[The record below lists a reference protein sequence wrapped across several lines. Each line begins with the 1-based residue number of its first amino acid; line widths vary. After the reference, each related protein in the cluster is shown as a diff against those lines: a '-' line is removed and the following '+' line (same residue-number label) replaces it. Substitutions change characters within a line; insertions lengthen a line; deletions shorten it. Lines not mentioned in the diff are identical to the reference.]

1 MKIKLDENMPARL
14 ARRLALL
21 GHEVQT
27 VRDEGMEGRLDATI
41 WEAAQSEGRF
51 LISQDVDFS
60 DIRSFVPGSHYGVL
74 LVRLHAPKRH
84 ALIRRVEDLFR
95 QEDVSA
101 WARCLVVATESRLR
115 VRQAAKGTG

>member
-14 ARRLALL
+14 ARRLGLL

-41 WEAAQSEGRF
+41 WDAAQSEGRF
-51 LISQDVDFS
+51 LITQDMDFS
-60 DIRSFVPGSHYGVL
+60 DIRRFVPGSHYGVL
-74 LVRLHAPKRH
+74 LIPFHTPKRR

-95 QEDVSA
+95 QEDVSG
-101 WARCLVVATESRLR
+101 WGRCLIVATEERLR
-115 VRQAAKGTG
+115 VRRAAGAP